1 MQIHLSNISLKGIV
15 KKPRT
20 VHIQRQSGMSKMEI
34 DNERTLLRFTEEE
47 RAKLISVFESN
58 MYPTTEE
65 RRRLSEELNISFKRI
80 SSWFN
85 ERRRSRSKQRAV
97 VSDNC
102 DDSEMAAAA
111 TDRTNSN
118 DDDEHQNASTKFD
131 TNNTLNKSTP
141 VELVERKKEKPTSG
155 NGRSRAS
162 VGDQASSASLSSS
175 ASSSSSSSS
184 SSSIPSSSPVSQ
196 LSSSA
201 NVQNSE
207 VAPSSSSSSSAS
219 TTALPMPKEKEASEK
234 RFFNDQQRFVL
245 ESVFQKSK
253 YITSAEQCK
262 LARKLNVGTEKVIN
276 WFNHRRKLYR
286 VAAFKI
292 AGDLG
297 EPEMFSK
304 LQPIQ
309 LMKFLDIYTRP
320 SSPTQKEIT
329 ELAGYF
335 NTSEKKI
342 RSWFKKRSTV
352 EDKSQKNQQTGG
364 ERLFEIKILED
375 GRQLNESEID
385 FLECCRLY
393 LKKKTKRKIERIAIL
408 LNMTSSQVSDWIAS
422 NSSATTHDGEACTNT
437 NTNTNSYN
445 DKLTPDQLC
454 TLSQFFQLEKYP
466 SGRQFKQLAKTLN
479 LSERKVKNWFTEQR
493 RSQEKNAN
501 CTLDEEDDNCPMVV
515 PVYPERVNSSINSND
530 NAVACAQNAMMH
542 SVASTLRVSKSW
554 IEKWYYDNETMLQA
568 SKVRKTNSTNRPTA
582 KLNRT
587 RPPIPNAE
595 ILDKVAPLLSDKFN
609 DNPSKKIFDKSVRY
623 QQLRSNN
630 KMLVHAYRITKEKYA
645 ERQIQIREFQ
655 KREFH
660 LLEIASKREKLAAQV
675 LESVKKIEENIIDA
689 IVEFGDG
696 SVELTKLLQTSI
708 QQVKASKEIL
718 ESMKTCTSSLL
729 ESALKQEEENEKQ
742 MTRVDEGE
750 DDKVSDCVAQAASGS
765 NYRSTQ
771 TAGKIKRKLPK
782 KDTSDERKFQQAA
795 VERNVGE
802 KDEKQSANAGTE
814 FHCKAEEDICS
825 AVKKSSQNPM
835 DKKHGEGTIGS
846 NAENDPET
854 NALLCFDDNADEML
868 LSKVTLRKGKTAR
881 SSTCPQEDRI
891 LKERLD
897 VNVMKNNNVQSNSV
911 VEDVK
916 PSSKVVM
923 TKDNGKHS
931 KNINEHRV
939 QYKNVENNPSECTS
953 ENMEKKSDTLRRIQD
968 QPIKT
973 SPRNRTSRYTLRK
986 TVRVNYRC

>member
-1 MQIHLSNISLKGIV
+1 
-15 KKPRT
+15 
-20 VHIQRQSGMSKMEI
+20 
-34 DNERTLLRFTEEE
+34 
-47 RAKLISVFESN
+47 

-131 TNNTLNKSTP
+131 TNNTLNKSTS

-162 VGDQASSASLSSS
+162 
-175 ASSSSSSSS
+175 
-184 SSSIPSSSPVSQ
+184 
-196 LSSSA
+196 
-201 NVQNSE
+201 NSE

-219 TTALPMPKEKEASEK
+219 ATALPMPKEKEASEK

-262 LARKLNVGTEKVIN
+262 LARKLNVGTEKVNN

-342 RSWFKKRSTV
+342 RSWFKKRLTV
-352 EDKSQKNQQTGG
+352 EDKSQKNQQTGV
-364 ERLFEIKILED
+364 LED

-408 LNMTSSQVSDWIAS
+408 LNMTNSQVSDWIAS

-515 PVYPERVNSSINSND
+515 PVYPERVNSIINSND

-554 IEKWYYDNETMLQA
+554 ETMLQA
-568 SKVRKTNSTNRPTA
+568 PKVRKTNSINRPTA
-582 KLNRT
+582 TLNRT

-595 ILDKVAPLLSDKFN
+595 ILDKVAP
-609 DNPSKKIFDKSVRY
+609 Y

-696 SVELTKLLQTSI
+696 SVELTKLLQTTI

-742 MTRVDEGE
+742 MTRVDEGK
-750 DDKVSDCVAQAASGS
+750 DDKVSDCVAQAASGT
-765 NYRSTQ
+765 NYRSIQ

-782 KDTSDERKFQQAA
+782 KDTSNESKFQQTA

-802 KDEKQSANAGTE
+802 KDGKQSANAGTE
-814 FHCKAEEDICS
+814 FHCKAEKDICS
-825 AVKKSSQNPM
+825 AVKKSSQNPI
-835 DKKHGEGTIGS
+835 DKKHDEGTIG
-846 NAENDPET
+846 NNEENDRET

-868 LSKVTLRKGKTAR
+868 LSKVTLRKDRTAR

-891 LKERLD
+891 LKEKLD
-897 VNVMKNNNVQSNSV
+897 VNVMKNNNVESNSV
-911 VEDVK
+911 DEDVK

-923 TKDNGKHS
+923 TKNNDKHS

-939 QYKNVENNPSECTS
+939 RYKNVENNPSE
-953 ENMEKKSDTLRRIQD
+953 I
-968 QPIKT
+968 
-973 SPRNRTSRYTLRK
+973 SRLKQVQETEHPVTPFGKLYVSI
-986 TVRVNYRC
+986 TVAEFLFL

>member
-1 MQIHLSNISLKGIV
+1 LLYCASFDQKL
-15 KKPRT
+15 RT

-102 DDSEMAAAA
+102 DDSEMAAGAAAAAAA

-352 EDKSQKNQQTGG
+352 EDKSQKNQQTGV
-364 ERLFEIKILED
+364 LED

-408 LNMTSSQVSDWIAS
+408 LNMTNSQVSDWIAS
-422 NSSATTHDGEACTNT
+422 NSSATTHDGEACT

-515 PVYPERVNSSINSND
+515 PVYPERVNSIINSND

-554 IEKWYYDNETMLQA
+554 ETMLQA
-568 SKVRKTNSTNRPTA
+568 PKVRKTNSINRPTA
-582 KLNRT
+582 TLNRT

-609 DNPSKKIFDKSVRY
+609 GNPSKKIFDKSVRY

-696 SVELTKLLQTSI
+696 SVELTKLLQTTI

-742 MTRVDEGE
+742 MTRVDEGK
-750 DDKVSDCVAQAASGS
+750 DDEVSDCVAQAASGT
-765 NYRSTQ
+765 NHRSIQ
-771 TAGKIKRKLPK
+771 TAGKIK
-782 KDTSDERKFQQAA
+782 Q
-795 VERNVGE
+795 RNFGE
-802 KDEKQSANAGTE
+802 KDGKQFANAGTE

-825 AVKKSSQNPM
+825 AVKKGSQNPM

-846 NAENDPET
+846 NEENDRET

-868 LSKVTLRKGKTAR
+868 LSKVTLRKDRTAR

-897 VNVMKNNNVQSNSV
+897 VNVMKNNNKQTNSV
-911 VEDVK
+911 DVDVK

-923 TKDNGKHS
+923 TKDKDNDKHS
-931 KNINEHRV
+931 KNNNERRV
-939 QYKNVENNPSECTS
+939 RYKNVENNPSECTS
-953 ENMEKKSDTLRRIQD
+953 ENMEKKNDTLRRIQD